1 MMIHK
6 VVKYK
11 YEGNAYDSFSQLKQA
26 YPYISFPVGAG
37 DDVLLALGIEKVE
50 TYPPLERCKEL
61 LINAAKMHRNTAEV
75 APVEYKGNTYDFD
88 TDSRD
93 RLDIA
98 LKALSVQGDDATIG
112 WAMADNITATIN
124 AADIMGVFV
133 TSAVRSNMLHEQY
146 RVTREKIE
154 RAQSIEDLNKISLG
168 ETIE

>member
-11 YEGNAYDSFSQLKQA
+11 YEGNTYDSFSQLKQA
-26 YPYISFPVGAG
+26 YPYISFPVEAG

-93 RLDIA
+93 RLDVA
-98 LKALSVQGDDATIG
+98 LKSFSVQSDGATINWG
-112 WAMADNITATIN
+112 MADNTTATIN

>member
-1 MMIHK
+1 MIQK
-6 VVKYK
+6 VIKYK
-11 YEGNAYDSFSQLKQA
+11 YEGNTYDSFSQLKQA
-26 YPYISFPVGAG
+26 YPYISFPAGAG

-93 RLDIA
+93 RLDVA
-98 LKALSVQGDDATIG
+98 LKSFSVQSDGATINWG
-112 WAMADNITATIN
+112 MADNTTATIN